1 MERTPEIPQHV
12 EDVQTA
18 DTGLCDTRYLL
29 KTGEEAADVMR

>member
-18 DTGLCDTRYLL
+18 ETGLCDTRYLL
-29 KTGEEAADVMR
+29 KIGEEAADVRR